1 MATGDLDTRGSRR
14 PCARPA
20 WRRYPEIPSEVI
32 AAAEFQNA
40 LRHIVSEARSSV
52 LSEARRVGTRV
63 LKGLLESTEALTMPQ
78 PEFEDARTVGDCTSR
93 VLAMQPCDAEH
104 QGMRTIRGTRRCIR
118 ATCSALAAPT
128 TTALGLAFRVGA
140 VCPSSDRA
148 APDATR
154 SSTHRLS
161 TGASAQA

>member
-78 PEFEDARTVGDCTSR
+78 TEFQDDQTVGDCTRR
-93 VLAMQPCDAEH
+93 VLAMPPCDAEH
-104 QGMRTIRGTRRCIR
+104 QGMRTELGTCRCIR
-118 ATCSALAAPT
+118 AIGSAQAAPT
-128 TTALGLAFRVGA
+128 TTALGHAFRVGA